1 MKRAAWVGIFVFT
14 LIGLMPV
21 WADASLVDHLDASDG
36 EEDNYFAGRRSLCKL
51 GCVHCGGSR

>member
-36 EEDNYFAGRRSLCKL
+36 EEDDYFGAAISVRATGKNP
-51 GCVHCGGSR
+51 HE